1 DSRMH
6 MTTGVVM
13 SVIKISVSVKLEE
26 YITPRKFM
34 RYTAAMPRP
43 TAKASTTENS
53 TSGMELVPMVW
64 EENRLR
70 MSLLFMGKPSSF
82 VGAEKRSACRR
93 GKTRLPDICKP
104 SASKRL
110 VAPAH
115 HVFGDGAA
123 LAGDVGQQGADVAGE
138 VRIELD

>member
-1 DSRMH
+1 MESWMDSRMH

-13 SVIKISVSVKLEE
+13 SVIKTSVSVKLEE
-26 YITPRKFM
+26 YITPRKLR

-82 VGAEKRSACRR
+82 VCRPARGTSTRKKRQYGGNERR
-93 GKTRLPDICKP
+93 PDK
-104 SASKRL
+104 
-110 VAPAH
+110 
-115 HVFGDGAA
+115 AA
-123 LAGDVGQQGADVAGE
+123 LAQITDQTANETHIHENALLCQSGW
-138 VRIELD
+138 